1 MTKIFMK
8 FEKKLR
14 EEKKKLKEENLKKE
28 KMMKKKENKEKL
40 KKNKEELKTQK
51 TKKSADTSS
60 DGFRKRDT
68 FIRILNNIRKREVL
82 SIKLRKETDIEE
94 MDMTRSHTIHIT
106 NECKSNEI
114 KLVTEKFIN
123 KVKEE
128 YFERCVSENPRPAI
142 KTLRRKFSLNEALV
156 KPAFNEPLAT
166 ETFSGEKSI
175 SAECEVRLST
185 SSIRLEELP
194 STKSVPRVKISTK
207 PSLAKPSTN
216 TSSMKSPTKSS
227 IETLTISLSSEK
239 AFSANKRLLP
249 PSATPIAEPF
259 GSIDQIL
266 DLWLMPISS
275 FTQILQKLQN
285 EKKMN
290 LRNEVAAKISCK
302 KSDPLLVV
310 EDIFRRTQNLEEVFD
325 LSMDV
330 NYLGTR
336 ELLVRKEYLKPGQ
349 IHLKPEE
356 ILVNYDQEIIEA
368 DLNSGVIHQITDRD
382 TIKIRSKSTVLPTNS
397 IEHKLNSKI
406 HTEQT
411 RRPAPK
417 VHLSKANTLETGW
430 GLVLNISNYL
440 ETIPNSTSLAEPS
453 STTKTSSSQDISM
466 RPFKLQ
472 KTHYESRD
480 LQLESFPKTLSRNCY
495 EARKGLPFRVLT

>member
-1 MTKIFMK
+1 MTKIFMNLEK
-8 FEKKLR
+8 QLREEKK
-14 EEKKKLKEENLKKE
+14 EKKKLKEDILKKE
-28 KMMKKKENKEKL
+28 KMLKKKEKKEKL
-40 KKNKEELKTQK
+40 KKNKDELKTQK
-51 TKKSADTSS
+51 TKKNADTSS
-60 DGFRKRDT
+60 DGFSKRDT
-68 FIRILNNIRKREVL
+68 FVRILNRFGKREFL
-82 SIKLRKETDIEE
+82 SSKLRKETDIEE
-94 MDMTRSHTIHIT
+94 MDMKRPHTIHIT

-114 KLVTEKFIN
+114 KLVNEKFIN
-123 KVKEE
+123 KDKEE

-142 KTLRRKFSLNEALV
+142 KKLRRKFSFNEALA
-156 KPAFNEPLAT
+156 KPIFNETLPT
-166 ETFSGEKSI
+166 EAFSREKSI
-175 SAECEVRLST
+175 SAECKVKLST

-207 PSLAKPSTN
+207 ASFAKPSTN

-227 IETLTISLSSEK
+227 IETLSPEK
-239 AFSANKRLLP
+239 TFSANKRLLP

-325 LSMDV
+325 LSVDV
-330 NYLGTR
+330 NYVGTR
-336 ELLVRKEYLKPGQ
+336 ELLVRREYLKPGQ

-356 ILVNYDQEIIEA
+356 ILVNDDQEIVEA
-368 DLNSGVIHQITDRD
+368 DLNSGVIHQITDRE
-382 TIKIRSKSTVLPTNS
+382 TMKTRSKSTVLPTDS
-397 IEHKLNSKI
+397 IEHKLISRI
-406 HTEQT
+406 HTEQIC
-411 RRPAPK
+411 RPK
-417 VHLSKANTLETGW
+417 LLLSKANSSETGR
-430 GLVLNISNYL
+430 GLVLNISKYL
-440 ETIPNSTSLAEPS
+440 ETIPNSTSPKEPS

-472 KTHYESRD
+472 KTQYESRD